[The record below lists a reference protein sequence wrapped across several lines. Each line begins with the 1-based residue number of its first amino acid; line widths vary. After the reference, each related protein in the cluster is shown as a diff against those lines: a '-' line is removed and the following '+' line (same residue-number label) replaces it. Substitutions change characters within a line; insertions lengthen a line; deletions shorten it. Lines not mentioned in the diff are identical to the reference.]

1 MTRPQTILLTGATG
15 FVGRHLYSALL
26 RAGHRVRCTSRNPD
40 RARARHPDR
49 EWVRLDADQPASFP
63 AALRNCNA
71 AYYLVHAIG
80 EGRDYPEREAR
91 AARAFRG
98 AVADAGLQ
106 RIIYLGGVAPR
117 GRGSRHLRSRLE
129 TGELLRR
136 GPVPTVEL
144 RAGMIIGRGGSSWQ
158 MVRDLAARL
167 PAMLLP
173 RWLHNHSW
181 PVDIEDVVFA
191 LVSAL
196 SIPADASGW
205 YDVPGPE
212 RLSHR
217 ELLGQVAEQLGHH
230 PVMVGVP
237 VLSPRLSSYW
247 IAAVTRA
254 DLGLAQELV
263 EGLRT
268 DLDPSGSLFWD
279 LFPSHERVPL
289 GTSIR
294 KALED
299 PCPAGM

>member
-1 MTRPQTILLTGATG
+1 M
-15 FVGRHLYSALL
+15 
-26 RAGHRVRCTSRNPD
+26 
-40 RARARHPDR
+40 
-49 EWVRLDADQPASFP
+49 DADHPTSFP
-63 AALRNCNA
+63 GALRNCDV

-91 AARAFRG
+91 AARSFR
-98 AVADAGLQ
+98 DAAAKAGVQ
-106 RIIYLGGVAPR
+106 RIVYLGGVAPR

-129 TGELLRR
+129 TGKILRA
-136 GPVPTVEL
+136 GSVPTIEL
-144 RAGMIIGRGGSSWQ
+144 RAGMIIGHGGSSWQ

-173 RWLHNHSW
+173 RWLQNHSW
-181 PVDIEDVVFA
+181 PVDIDDVVFA

-196 SIPADASGW
+196 SVPMQAAGW
-205 YDVPGPE
+205 YDVPGPQ

-217 ELLGQVAEQLGHH
+217 ELLGEVADQLGHS

-247 IAAVTRA
+247 IAAVTGA

-279 LFPSHERVPL
+279 LFPSHDPVPL
-289 GTSIR
+289 KTSIR
-294 KALED
+294 NALEET
-299 PCPAGM
+299 CARAT